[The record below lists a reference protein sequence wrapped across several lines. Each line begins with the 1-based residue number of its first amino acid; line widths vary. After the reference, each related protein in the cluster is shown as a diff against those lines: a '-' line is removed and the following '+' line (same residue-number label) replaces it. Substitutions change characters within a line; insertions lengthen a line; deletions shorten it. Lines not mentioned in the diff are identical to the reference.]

1 MQNGKTSQ
9 MGGKHGGTDSKDA
22 LRHRDIERENASL
35 LFNSIRRLCE
45 NVNGKKLLSL
55 PAKSICKQ
63 ASGTGAKGLRFERI
77 KTGQR
82 KQINER

>member
-9 MGGKHGGTDSKDA
+9 MGGKHGGTESKDA

-35 LFNSIRRLCE
+35 LFNRIRRLFE

-55 PAKSICKQ
+55 PRRASANRQ
-63 ASGTGAKGLRFERI
+63 AEQAQGI
-77 KTGQR
+77 K
-82 KQINER
+82 I